1 MLIIPNVVEKN
12 YNGEKIFDIYTK
24 VLQSRIIFI
33 NGEINDDMA
42 NLIVSELL
50 YLDSISH
57 EDIFLY
63 INSPGGSVTSGLA
76 IYDTI
81 NYIKSDVS
89 TVGIGLCASMG
100 AFILAAGTKGK
111 RLILPNTEVMIHQ
124 VLGGASGV
132 ASDIKIHAMRILETK
147 KKLNSILASLT
158 SKSINQINKDT
169 DRDYYMDAKNAV
181 KYGLVDKII

>member
-76 IYDTI
+76 IYDTM

-89 TVGIGLCASMG
+89 TVGIGL
-100 AFILAAGTKGK
+100 
-111 RLILPNTEVMIHQ
+111 
-124 VLGGASGV
+124 
-132 ASDIKIHAMRILETK
+132 
-147 KKLNSILASLT
+147 
-158 SKSINQINKDT
+158 
-169 DRDYYMDAKNAV
+169 
-181 KYGLVDKII
+181 

>member
-76 IYDTI
+76 IYDTM

-89 TVGIGLCASMG
+89 SGFRWCFRSGI
-100 AFILAAGTKGK
+100 
-111 RLILPNTEVMIHQ
+111 RY
-124 VLGGASGV
+124 
-132 ASDIKIHAMRILETK
+132 
-147 KKLNSILASLT
+147 
-158 SKSINQINKDT
+158 KDSC
-169 DRDYYMDAKNAV
+169 
-181 KYGLVDKII
+181 

>member
-57 EDIFLY
+57 DDIFLY
-63 INSPGGSVTSGLA
+63 INSPGGSVTSGFA
-76 IYDTI
+76 IYDTM

-100 AFILAAGTKGK
+100 AVILAAGTKGK

-132 ASDIKIHAMRILETK
+132 ASDIKIHAERILETK